1 MKTQFRIM
9 AGVIG
14 LVVSGAVAAA
24 GVTTNPG
31 STAGTQGTGG
41 QVQFT
46 GSIEDTSCNVTSA
59 SANRKVDLG
68 KWTKS
73 YFTGSKIETTK
84 TPFHI
89 NVDNCPGSVKL
100 VAVLFDG
107 NKDQTDP
114 SLLAINTGTGNAT
127 GVGIKLYEEN
137 QSTQV
142 ALGSV
147 TAKHPVTAGASGNG
161 SADLIFY
168 ADYESTGT
176 AVTTGNANATAD
188 FNMVYN

>member
-24 GVTTNPG
+24 SGGTTPG
-31 STAGTQGTGG
+31 PTTQGKGG
-41 QVQFT
+41 QVEFT
-46 GSIEDTSCNVTSA
+46 GSITDVSCNVTST
-59 SANRKVDLG
+59 SAKQQVDLG
-68 KWTKS
+68 TWAQS
-73 YFTGSKIETTK
+73 YFTGTGVETTK
-84 TPFHI
+84 KSFQI
-89 NVDNCPGSVKL
+89 SVQDCPSSVTQ

-107 NKDQTDP
+107 NKDKTDS

-147 TAKHPVTAGASGNG
+147 TAKHPVTAGTSGNG

-176 AVTTGNANATAD
+176 AVTTGDANATAT
-188 FNMVYN
+188 FNMIYN